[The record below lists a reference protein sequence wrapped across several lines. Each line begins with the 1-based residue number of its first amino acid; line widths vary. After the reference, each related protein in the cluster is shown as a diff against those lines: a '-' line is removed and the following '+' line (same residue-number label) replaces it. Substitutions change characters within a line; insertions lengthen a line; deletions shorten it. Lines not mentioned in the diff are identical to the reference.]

1 MVVRW
6 GVRRAF
12 VELGD
17 DDGEG
22 ASVAGE
28 ESKTAAKPSGLHGQ
42 PSIIA
47 RTRSAAGLETAQLD
61 IVDAAAL
68 RSAVRRLV
76 MYMDIYCMSSR
87 YRP

>member
-6 GVRRAF
+6 SVRRAF

-28 ESKTAAKPSGLHGQ
+28 ESKTAAKPSSPHGQ

-61 IVDAAAL
+61 IVDVQPSEGSL
-68 RSAVRRLV
+68 CIRIS
-76 MYMDIYCMSSR
+76 MSSR